1 MPVEEGQVAKS
12 EQRPAGDPSVEA
24 VSRSWKNHW
33 DESGM
38 RPDLSLRGRLLRRY
52 VTTVGFSGG
61 RYVMKILDRHIGGI
75 SGKRVLDAGAGTG
88 LWSLPLARRGAEV
101 TLLDIAPAALE
112 IARAYY
118 AEQDQS
124 ATFIEGSIFEMPFPD
139 DEFDVVWNT
148 GVIEHFEPEQRA
160 AAVREMLRTARPDGI
175 VITLNPSA
183 RAGIYNFAKRQA
195 ERRGTWNV
203 GFELPIESLRD
214 DVDLGAYELEEVREG
229 WFMQLHFLKYLLPK
243 PLRIPYAA
251 LHELAQTVL
260 NPLNRFP
267 GYLLTS
273 VIRKK
278 ETPSRPASSD
288 GNFA

>member
-1 MPVEEGQVAKS
+1 
-12 EQRPAGDPSVEA
+12 
-24 VSRSWKNHW
+24 
-33 DESGM
+33 M

-52 VTTVGFSGG
+52 VTAVGFSGG
-61 RYVMKILDRHIGGI
+61 RYVLKILDRHVGDV

-88 LWSLPLARRGAEV
+88 LSSLPLAKRGAEV

-112 IARAYY
+112 IARVYY
-118 AEQDQS
+118 DEQGQKAS
-124 ATFIEGSIFEMPFPD
+124 FVQGSIFEMPFPD

-148 GVIEHFEPEQRA
+148 GVIEHFNPEQRA
-160 AAVREMLRTARPDGI
+160 AALREMLRTAKPDGI

-183 RAGIYNFAKRQA
+183 HASIYSFAKRQA
-195 ERRGTWNV
+195 ERRGTWDV
-203 GFELPIESLRD
+203 GFELPIGSLRHD
-214 DVDLGAYELEEVREG
+214 IDLSAYELEEMRAG
-229 WFMQLHFLKYLLPK
+229 WFMQLHFFKYLLPR
-243 PLRIPYAA
+243 PLRLPYVA

-278 ETPSRPASSD
+278 EAPSRSASSD
-288 GNFA
+288 GDSA